1 MKSST
6 KQKNG
11 TLSSNCAT
19 VEEIM
24 KSEITFKRFLFHL
37 EEIVAKYEVEILRA
51 GEHRTPAYL
60 FHAFD
65 TFLNTDVNFW
75 CLCDSNNY

>member
-6 KQKNG
+6 EQKNG
-11 TLSSNCAT
+11 TLSSKCAT

-24 KSEITFKRFLFHL
+24 RSETTYKRFMFHL
-37 EEIVAKYEVEILRA
+37 EATVAKYEAEILRT
-51 GEHRTPAYL
+51 GERKTPVYL

-65 TFLNTDVNFW
+65 PFLNTDVNF
-75 CLCDSNNY
+75 